1 MRKEQNELINS
12 IPSKRIIRFP
22 SDEELDEFL
31 DDALPIAQKEAAKYD
46 LEVEDWM
53 IADAICQICPE
64 LRHCDQQRLVQ
75 AVARVLEEKRSD

>member
-1 MRKEQNELINS
+1 MGVQNN
-12 IPSKRIIRFP
+12 RHGGY
-22 SDEELDEFL
+22 SDFL
-31 DDALPIAQKEAAKYD
+31 RRRVIVFAGDTLRLKEAAKYD

-75 AVARVLEEKRSD
+75 AVARVIEEKWVRQLSIHAIN